1 MKAKLYTDGGSRG
14 NPGPSASA
22 YILEA
27 IDGTVLD
34 VNGRYIAHD
43 ETNNVAEY
51 TAMIMG
57 LIAARRHRVT
67 ELFVFSDSELM
78 VRQLEGKYNV
88 KDDKLKE
95 LSGMAFTAMAFFDRV
110 EFTVIKREDNT
121 MADQLVNQILDEG
134 WPSKKDEV
142 VH

>member
-22 YILEA
+22 YILET
-27 IDGTVLD
+27 IDGMVID
-34 VNGRYIAHD
+34 VNSRYIAHE

-57 LIAARRHRVT
+57 LIAARRHGVT

-78 VRQLEGKYNV
+78 VRQLQGVYKV

-95 LSGMAFTAMAFFDRV
+95 LAGMAFTAMSFFDFI
-110 EFTVIKREDNT
+110 EFTAIKREDNT
-121 MADQLVNQILDEG
+121 TADQLVNQVLDEG
-134 WPSKKDEV
+134 WPGKDEEGQ
-142 VH
+142 